1 MKSNAFNVSEL
12 NNYIKKLVS
21 MDYILRDISITGEVT
36 NLNIHSN
43 GNIYFSLKD
52 NFSRIDAMISAKD
65 VNVKLFDGASIMA
78 KGTVTYYDRS
88 GRIFLYVSE
97 IELDG
102 KGNLYQ
108 KFLDLKDEL
117 EREGLFDLSHKKK
130 IKKFPGS
137 IGLITSTS
145 GAAIKDVI
153 NLFRKRNR
161 ICDIYV
167 FPSFVQGNMASENL
181 IKGIK
186 YFNESQN
193 VDTIIIARG
202 GGSFEDLFVF
212 NDESLAR
219 EIFNSNN
226 PIISAVGHE
235 IDYTICDFVSDLRAA
250 TPTNAA
256 ELATTSEDEIFGEL
270 LNKKNSLNNLI
281 ERKVDLEKLKLFNL
295 YKSISIKNQVYK
307 INSMTRELIY
317 YENLLNNSM
326 KKILEDNR
334 SYLSK
339 SKFYLTNFKLNKSRE
354 LDSFGYRLKNIELN
368 SNRKLDRYFNN
379 LDLQNKFLNY
389 YFNLFIDEKVS
400 NLNKF
405 GKFLESYD
413 LKNKILLEKRKLEY
427 LNIRL
432 GSAFDKINKIEIITH
447 DGKKL
452 ESIKDVNIGD
462 IISLRLKDGNIKSKI
477 FDVKMRD

>member
-1 MKSNAFNVSEL
+1 
-12 NNYIKKLVS
+12 
-21 MDYILRDISITGEVT
+21 
-36 NLNIHSN
+36 
-43 GNIYFSLKD
+43 
-52 NFSRIDAMISAKD
+52 
-65 VNVKLFDGASIMA
+65 
-78 KGTVTYYDRS
+78 
-88 GRIFLYVSE
+88 
-97 IELDG
+97 
-102 KGNLYQ
+102 
-108 KFLDLKDEL
+108 
-117 EREGLFDLSHKKK
+117 
-130 IKKFPGS
+130 
-137 IGLITSTS
+137 
-145 GAAIKDVI
+145 
-153 NLFRKRNR
+153 
-161 ICDIYV
+161 
-167 FPSFVQGNMASENL
+167 MASENL

-219 EIFNSNN
+219 EIFNSNI

-339 SKFYLTNFKLNKSRE
+339 SKFYLTNFKLNKSKE
-354 LDSFGYRLKNIELN
+354 LDSFGYRLK
-368 SNRKLDRYFNN
+368 N

-389 YFNLFIDEKVS
+389 YFSLFIDEKVS

-432 GSAFDKINKIEIITH
+432 RSAFDKINKIEIITH